1 MGAISRMNQLY
12 RENMQKL
19 RSSRYNKKAGGKF
32 SKPNSYSN
40 YKGKLKVPELTFQ
53 EKTKLRRQIEKR
65 NRSQKK
71 WLMIGASLGTVI
83 AVAVWFV
90 QEIRA
95 VSEVETKAADLI
107 IQNQAQEYET
117 YLSYGDEY
125 LNQSQ
130 WYNAAFEYRTS
141 LTFNPESEEAL
152 YRLTYS
158 LMRLCE
164 TEDRECDEAQQRLE
178 ELEKTDFKPEDT
190 NELRLRWEGIN
201 QRKP

>member
-1 MGAISRMNQLY
+1 
-12 RENMQKL
+12 
-19 RSSRYNKKAGGKF
+19 
-32 SKPNSYSN
+32 
-40 YKGKLKVPELTFQ
+40 
-53 EKTKLRRQIEKR
+53 
-65 NRSQKK
+65 
-71 WLMIGASLGTVI
+71 MIGASLGTVLAI
-83 AVAVWFV
+83 AFAVWFV
-90 QEIRA
+90 REIRA
-95 VSEVETKAADLI
+95 VSEAETKAADLI